1 MAMQHNK
8 KDLKVCNSLYKSRES
23 HENFKSISHRQQK
36 RDEANTEGNEQ
47 DLMLLLAS
55 ASEFVVPAQ
64 LVVNCKIFLILLRQL
79 TSRQIAT
86 KQQHKEQK
94 CEWE

>member
-47 DLMLLLAS
+47 D
-55 ASEFVVPAQ
+55 
-64 LVVNCKIFLILLRQL
+64 
-79 TSRQIAT
+79 
-86 KQQHKEQK
+86 
-94 CEWE
+94 